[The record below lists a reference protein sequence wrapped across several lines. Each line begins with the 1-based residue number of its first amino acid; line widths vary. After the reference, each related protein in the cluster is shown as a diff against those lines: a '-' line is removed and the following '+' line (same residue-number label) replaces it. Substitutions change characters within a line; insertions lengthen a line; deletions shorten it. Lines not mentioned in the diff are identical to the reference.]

1 MQPRLQSIFAPVRE
15 KAALANAILAIEFV
29 PGERLGTALA
39 VALGLAV
46 VACFALL
53 MGMVY

>member
-1 MQPRLQSIFAPVRE
+1 MQPRLQSFFAPVRE
-15 KAALANAILAIEFV
+15 RAARANAILAIEFV

-53 MGMVY
+53 MGMV